1 MEYKELLV
9 RLEDEQYETLRKL
22 AFNTK
27 ISMAEHIRR
36 ALRKYLEKE
45 EKT

>member
-1 MEYKELLV
+1 MEYKELLI

-22 AFNTK
+22 SFNTK

-36 ALRKYLEKE
+36 ALEKYLKE
-45 EKT
+45 ESE